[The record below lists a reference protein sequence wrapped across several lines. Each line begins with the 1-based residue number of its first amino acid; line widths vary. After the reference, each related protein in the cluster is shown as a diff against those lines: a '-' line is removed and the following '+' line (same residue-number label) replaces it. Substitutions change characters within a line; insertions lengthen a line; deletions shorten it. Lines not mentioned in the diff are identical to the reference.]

1 MPELGT
7 MPVEFGLDRLGRVI
21 EAPPFVVT
29 RDHIDAYA
37 AAVDAPASGLA
48 APLFAVVPCY
58 PILFAA
64 VDTVTPATVRD
75 RLVHGSHEV
84 TIDRLIAPGD
94 ALAARGFARAVTAVR
109 AGALV
114 HVDIEVADATG
125 TRVALHRLTAVVRGV
140 APVRTAGEPPGESPG
155 DEVPA
160 VVGPGRRV
168 PVEITADQPD
178 RYAEA
183 TGDRNAIHVDPAAA
197 RAAGFP
203 GVIAH
208 GLGVLGLATSALVRT
223 ACVGDPGRLG
233 RIGAR
238 FAAPVLPGQTMTLQ
252 LRQDGQHAAF
262 ELETHD
268 GAPALRAGHAVL
280 C

>member
-1 MPELGT
+1 MPEPGT
-7 MPVEFGLDRLGRVI
+7 MPVEFRLDRLGQAI
-21 EAPPFVVT
+21 EASPFVVA

-37 AAVDAPASGLA
+37 AAVDAPATGLA

-64 VDTVTPATVRD
+64 VDAVTPAAVRD
-75 RLVHGSHEV
+75 RLLHGSHEV
-84 TIDRLIAPGD
+84 TIDRLIAAGD
-94 ALAARGFARAVTAVR
+94 ELTARGFARAVTTVR

-114 HVDIEVADATG
+114 HVEIEVAEATG
-125 TRVALHRLTAVVRGV
+125 ARVALHRLTAVVRGV
-140 APVRTAGEPPGESPG
+140 APIRTAGEPHG
-155 DEVPA
+155 DAVPA
-160 VVGPGRRV
+160 VDGPSRHV

-178 RYAEA
+178 RYADA

-208 GLGVLGLATSALVRT
+208 GLGVLGLAASALVRT

-268 GAPALRAGHAVL
+268 GAPALRAGHARL
-280 C
+280 R